1 MSGIAIL
8 EKDLRSFCRDLFK
21 QSLPDDE
28 AEIIAETL
36 VDADL
41 RGVTSHGVQRIS
53 GYLQRM
59 EEGKIEKKTEINV
72 VQDSFA
78 TALLDANNGWGQ
90 VAGVKAMNMAIQK
103 AEQYGT
109 SSVGVSNSNH
119 FGTASFY
126 TRIAA
131 EEGFIGISMTNA
143 SPIMVPFGA
152 KEPSLGPNPI
162 SISIPAGKGK
172 SPIIL
177 DMSTS
182 NVARGKIMVAKKN
195 KESIPE
201 GWAITKDGKQTT
213 DADEAWDGFVLP
225 MGPKG
230 SGLAIIIDILSG
242 VLTGSLFGKRI
253 PRQYDDPYPQRLG
266 HLFGAIN
273 IENFGDPELFYQHV
287 AEKIEE
293 TISSEPSEGFDQV
306 YMPGDMESQRKK
318 ERKEKG
324 IPISKEIINEL
335 RKSGEKYGIELDNYI
350 SQKLTE
356 ELKKN

>member
-1 MSGIAIL
+1 MNVKTISAS
-8 EKDLRSFCRDLFK
+8 DLHRFCSDVLK
-21 QSLPDDE
+21 QSLPE
-28 AEIIAETL
+28 EESEIIAETL

-41 RGVTSHGVQRIS
+41 RGVTSHGVQRMS

-59 EEGKIEKKTEINV
+59 EKGIIERKTEITVTQNN
-72 VQDSFA
+72 FA
-78 TALLDANNGWGQ
+78 TVLLDANNGWGQ

-109 SSVGVSNSNH
+109 SFVGVANSNH

-126 TRIAA
+126 TRMVA
-131 EEGFIGISMTNA
+131 ERGFIGISMTNA

-162 SISIPAGKGK
+162 SIAIPAGENQR
-172 SPIIL
+172 PIIL

-195 KESIPE
+195 NEAIPE

-213 DADEAWDGFVLP
+213 NPHEAWEGFVLP

-242 VLTGSLFGKRI
+242 VLTGSLFGKRM

-266 HLFGAIN
+266 HLFGAIK
-273 IENFGDPELFYQHV
+273 IESFGDPDLFYKHV
-287 AEKIEE
+287 QEKIEE
-293 TISSEPSEGFDQV
+293 TISSEPSEGFDRV
-306 YMPGDMESQRKK
+306 YMPGDLELQRKK
-318 ERKEKG
+318 EREETG
-324 IPISKEIINEL
+324 IPISTEILNEL
-335 RKSGEKYGIELDNYI
+335 KETGEKYGVDLKDYTQ
-350 SQKLTE
+350 QKQAE
-356 ELKKN
+356 

>member
-1 MSGIAIL
+1 MSNIAVS
-8 EKDLRSFCRDLFK
+8 EKDLQRFCRDLLK
-21 QSLPDDE
+21 QSLPDEE
-28 AEIIAETL
+28 AEVIAETL

-41 RGVTSHGVQRIS
+41 RGVTSHGVQRVA
-53 GYLQRM
+53 GYLKRM
-59 EEGKIEKKTEINV
+59 EDGIIERKTDISV

-90 VAGVKAMNMAIQK
+90 VAGVKAMEMAIQK
-103 AEQYGT
+103 AGQYGT
-109 SSVGVSNSNH
+109 SFVGVSNSNH

-126 TRIAA
+126 TRMAA
-131 EEGFIGISMTNA
+131 EKGFIGISMTNA

-162 SISIPAGKGK
+162 SISIQAGEGK
-172 SPIIL
+172 KPIIL

-213 DADEAWDGFVLP
+213 DADEAWEGFVLP

-253 PRQYDDPYPQRLG
+253 PRQYDDPYPQQLG

-273 IENFGDPELFYQHV
+273 IENFGEPELFYQNV
-287 AEKIEE
+287 LEKIEE

-306 YMPGDMESQRKK
+306 YMPGEMESQRKK
-318 ERKEKG
+318 EYKENG
-324 IPISKEIINEL
+324 IPLSQEIINEL
-335 RKSGEKYGIELDNYI
+335 RKTGEKYGVDLEHYL
-350 SQKLTE
+350 SQNKQR
-356 ELKKN
+356 N